1 MIAAWNKSLCCQ
13 NSGRAAPHNG
23 LAVCFGYVTFPLVI
37 NDFFDGS
44 EDAFCSWLIL
54 ALFKTGAVRVL

>member
-1 MIAAWNKSLCCQ
+1 MRPGIESVLSEQWQGFSAQWARCLFWLCDF
-13 NSGRAAPHNG
+13 P
-23 LAVCFGYVTFPLVI
+23 FGI

-44 EDAFCSWLIL
+44 EDAFCSRLIL